1 MRLNLL
7 LAVAAGGALGSVAR
21 YLVGIGAGKWL
32 GTGFPWGTLIVN
44 VSGSFLIG
52 VLAEAFAWKWDAGLA
67 TRAFLIV
74 GICGGFT
81 TFSTFSLDF
90 VVLVGRNAM
99 LPAVLYGL
107 ASVGLSICGLYAGL
121 TVVRHLLH

>member
-1 MRLNLL
+1 MRLSLL

-32 GTGFPWGTLIVN
+32 GAGFPWGTLIVN

-52 VLAEAFAWKWDAGLA
+52 VLAEAFALKWDAGLA
-67 TRAFLIV
+67 ARAFLIV

-99 LPAVLYGL
+99 LPALLYAL
-107 ASVGLSICGLYAGL
+107 ASVGLSIGGLYAGL
-121 TVVRHLLH
+121 QLARTLLH

>member
-1 MRLNLL
+1 VRLNLL

-21 YLVGIGAGKWL
+21 YLVGIGAAKWL
-32 GTGFPWGTLIVN
+32 SPGFPWGTLIVN

-52 VLAEAFAWKWDAGLA
+52 VLAEAFALKWDASQA

-74 GICGGFT
+74 GLCGGFT

-99 LPAVLYGL
+99 LPALLYGL
-107 ASVGLSICGLYAGL
+107 ASVGLSIGGLYAGL
-121 TVVRHLLH
+121 LLARTLLH